1 MSESKINVIKVYID
15 EAERNLFAKRWDR
28 LQPYLLTLSERD
40 KDFALLISQ
49 LYPNNDELDGVARE
63 ALSFEA
69 KSFFLALDDLKT
81 ATRDE
86 DYDFAEASY
95 AKLLLSYDRFLKAGG
110 LYDTYDPIAST
121 EVFFSDTPLDTLR
134 FDITS
139 RVLVRD
145 RVVLT
150 SGPDMGKT
158 GFVVHLEPRYAV
170 VKLDKEGR
178 NWQEVKQVKLAMLA
192 KTLED

>member
-1 MSESKINVIKVYID
+1 LLLLPSESSN
-15 EAERNLFAKRWDR
+15 NLSIAQSLLARRWDR
-28 LQPYLLTLSERD
+28 LQPYLFTLSERD

-49 LYPNNDELDGVARE
+49 LFPNLDELDGVARA

-121 EVFFSDTPLDTLR
+121 EVFFSDTPLETLR
-134 FDITS
+134 FDKLS
-139 RVLVRD
+139 RVQVRD
-145 RVVLT
+145 RVVLV
-150 SGPDMGKT
+150 SGPDMGKA
-158 GFVVHLEPRYAV
+158 GYVVHLEPRYAV
-170 VKLDKEGR
+170 VKLDKDGR
-178 NWQEVKQVKLAMLA
+178 NWQEVKQVKMAMLA
-192 KTLED
+192 KALDD